1 MAKDTFDFL
10 HFLNIG
16 DILKVLKHLK
26 ITKKLKIYFDTDFLN
41 TSNDQDLQRK
51 FNLKSFYFLL

>member
-10 HFLNIG
+10 HFSNIV

-51 FNLKSFYFLL
+51 LNLNNFYFLL